1 MRTRLFVMLALLCVL
16 CLPQFLYAQN
26 KTITGKVTDASGNPL
41 PGVTIS
47 LNSSN
52 SGSFT
57 DISGNFSISVPANG
71 VLTISS
77 TGYKSQTIKAGE
89 VTADLQIKLED
100 DIAKLDEVVVTGL
113 TTSIKRRNL
122 ANDVGT
128 ISSKE
133 LNGVAP
139 AQTFDAALN
148 GKIAGATINANSGAP
163 GGGISVK
170 LRGVT
175 SVFGNTQPL
184 YVVDGIFMDNTATSA
199 GLNAVTAAAAGGN
212 ASTQDN
218 PSSRIADLRADDIE
232 NIEILKGASAAA
244 IYGSR
249 AAAGVIII
257 TTKKGK
263 AGKTNVS
270 FSQDVG
276 FVQVRKLLGVRQFT
290 AETAADLGGSADDTA
305 SSVIEARAALKQQ
318 FLDAQAAGKIYDYE
332 KEVYDNT
339 GFIRNTVLSVTGGSD
354 KTTFYFSAA
363 QKKEDGIVE
372 GTGYRNTSL
381 RLNVDHKL
389 TNNIKLGIT
398 TNYINSS
405 SDRGLTGND
414 NNGVT
419 YSISLS
425 STPNFAELHPDE
437 FGNYP
442 NNQFG
447 NSNVLQTIAL
457 MKNNESVN
465 RFATGFSLDAI
476 LQKSGKSTTRFIG
489 RGGID
494 FYNLFTTAL
503 FPRELQFQSVN
514 NGTSIQGSTRNL
526 NTNYILSLTN
536 TFIPNDNL
544 SLTTSGGFSQE
555 TGDYNNILDVATQLA
570 PGQSNVDQG
579 GSLTATQVRN
589 KFENNGIFIQEE
601 ALIKDGITLTG
612 GVRFD
617 NSTNNGGEVG
627 KFYAYPKASVAVNL
641 TRLNVIN
648 DKFFTNFKIRAA
660 YGQSANFPAVG
671 SKFTILG
678 PSNIGGFQG
687 SLVNVQAGEPDIKAE
702 RQAEFEGG
710 IDFSVLNNK
719 LNFELTVYN
728 KEISDFLLLR
738 TLPSSSGFTTKW
750 VNAGD
755 LRNQGVE
762 FGLTAQPVSSKNF
775 TWNTSVN
782 YWFNRSKVTRLDIP
796 PVILGSFG
804 TSLGTF
810 YIEEGK
816 SATQIVG
823 TDAPAKE
830 GLVVLGNTE
839 PKFQMNTFN
848 EITYRSKLSLRFL
861 LHWKQ
866 GGDNINLTNLLNDF
880 GSTSADYDKDSD
892 GNGIPNGPQRIGQF
906 LGGSARGFVQDAGY
920 LRLREI
926 GLYYT
931 FSKFNTNIIH
941 DIRIGAALYN
951 FLTITDYA
959 GYDPEVSNFGTGF
972 SSGVDVDPFPASKR
986 ASLNLTINF

>member
-1 MRTRLFVMLALLCVL
+1 MRTRLFMTAALLCTMF
-16 CLPQFLYAQN
+16 LPQFLYAQN
-26 KTITGKVTDASGNPL
+26 KTISGKITDAGGNPI
-41 PGVTIS
+41 PGVTITVN
-47 LNSSN
+47 NSN
-52 SGSFT
+52 QGTIADALGQFT
-57 DISGNFSISVPANG
+57 ISAPENAT
-71 VLTISS
+71 LTISS
-77 TGYKSQTIKAGE
+77 TGYSTQTVKAGE
-89 VTADLQIKLED
+89 VSGALQIKMEED
-100 DIAKLDEVVVTGL
+100 VAKLDEVVVTGL

-184 YVVDGIFMDNTATSA
+184 YVVDGIYMDNTATSG
-199 GLNAVTAAAAGGN
+199 GLNAVTSAAAGGN

-218 PSSRIADLRADDIE
+218 PSSRIADLKADDIE

-257 TTKKGK
+257 TTKKGR
-263 AGKTNVS
+263 AGKTNIS

-276 FVQVRKLLGVRQFT
+276 FIQVRKLLGVRQFT
-290 AETAADLGGSADDTA
+290 AETAASLGNDSA
-305 SSVIEARAALKQQ
+305 SSAALRQQ
-318 FLDAQAAGKIYDYE
+318 FLDAHAAGKLYDYE

-339 GFIRNTVLSVTGGSD
+339 GFIRNSVLSITGGGD

-363 QKKEDGIVE
+363 QKKEDGLVD
-372 GTGYRNTSL
+372 GTGYRNSSL
-381 RLNVDHKL
+381 RLNIDHRIN
-389 TNNIKLGIT
+389 NNIKLGVT
-398 TNYINSS
+398 TSYINSS

-414 NNGVT
+414 NAGVT

-442 NNQFG
+442 NNPFG

-465 RFATGFSLDAI
+465 RFSTGFSLDAI
-476 LQKSGKSTTRFIG
+476 LQHSAKSTTKFIG

-494 FYNLFTTAL
+494 FYNLYTNAL
-503 FPRELQFQSVN
+503 FPRELQSQSVN
-514 NGTSIQGSTRNL
+514 NGTSIQGSTKNL
-526 NTNYILSLTN
+526 NTNYVLSLVN

-544 SLTTSGGFSQE
+544 NLTTSAGFSQE
-555 TGDYNNILDVATQLA
+555 TGDYNNVLDVATQLA

-601 ALIKDGITLTG
+601 ALIKDGITLAA

-627 KFYAYPKASVAVNL
+627 KFYTYPKASVAVNL

-648 DKFFTNFKIRAA
+648 EDGLFSNFKVRAA
-660 YGQSANFPAVG
+660 YGESANFPATG

-678 PSNIGGFQG
+678 PSNILGLQG
-687 SLVNVQAGEPDIKAE
+687 SLVNIQAGEPDIKAE
-702 RQAEFEGG
+702 RQTEFEGG

-728 KEISDFLLLR
+728 KKIYDFLLLR

-762 FGLTAQPVSSKNF
+762 FGLTAQPVSSRNF

-782 YWFNRSKVTRLDIP
+782 YWFNRSEVTRLTIP
-796 PVILGSFG
+796 PVVLGSFG

-830 GLVVLGNTE
+830 GLVVLGNSE

-848 EITYRSKLSLRFL
+848 ELTYKGKLSLRFL

-866 GGDNINLTNLLNDF
+866 GGDNVNLTNLLNDF
-880 GSTSADYDKDSD
+880 GSTSADYDKDAD
-892 GNGIPNGPQRIGQF
+892 GNGVPDGPQRIGQF

-931 FSKFNTNIIH
+931 FSSLGKIIH
-941 DIRIGAALYN
+941 DIRIGGALYN

-972 SSGVDVDPFPASKR
+972 SSGVDVDPYPASKR
-986 ASLNLTINF
+986 ASLSLTINF

>member
-1 MRTRLFVMLALLCVL
+1 MRTRLFMMAALLCTMF
-16 CLPQFLYAQN
+16 LPQFLYAQN
-26 KTITGKVTDASGNPL
+26 KTISGKVIDETGNPL
-41 PGVTIS
+41 PGVTVS
-47 LNSSN
+47 VNNSTQ
-52 SGSFT
+52 GTFT
-57 DISGNFSISVPANG
+57 DASGQFTISVASNAT
-71 VLTISS
+71 VTISS
-77 TGYKSQTIKAGE
+77 TGYKSQTVKANE
-89 VTADLQIKLED
+89 ATAELQIKLEED
-100 DIAKLDEVVVTGL
+100 VAKLDEVVVTGL

-184 YVVDGIFMDNTATSA
+184 YVVDGIYMDNTATSA
-199 GLNAVTAAAAGGN
+199 GLNSVTSAAAGGN
-212 ASTQDN
+212 TSTQDN

-263 AGKTNVS
+263 AGKTNIS

-276 FVQVRKLLGVRQFT
+276 FAQVRKLLGVRQFT
-290 AETAADLGGSADDTA
+290 AETAASLGNDSA
-305 SSVIEARAALKQQ
+305 SSAALRQQ
-318 FLDAQAAGKIYDYE
+318 FLDAQAAGKLYDYE
-332 KEVYDNT
+332 KEIYDNT
-339 GFIRNTVLSVTGGSD
+339 GFIRNSVLSITGGSD
-354 KTTFYFSAA
+354 KTTFYFSAG
-363 QKKEDGIVE
+363 QKKEDGIVD

-381 RLNVDHKL
+381 RLNIDHRIN
-389 TNNIKLGIT
+389 NNIKFGIT
-398 TNYINSS
+398 TNYVNSS
-405 SDRGLTGND
+405 ADRGLTGND
-414 NNGVT
+414 NAGVT

-465 RFATGFSLDAI
+465 RFSTGFSLDAT
-476 LQKSGKSTTRFIG
+476 LQHSNKSTTKFIG

-494 FYNLFTTAL
+494 FYNLYTNAL
-503 FPRELQFQSVN
+503 FPRELQFQNVN
-514 NGTSIQGSTRNL
+514 NGTSIQGSTKNL
-526 NTNYILSLTN
+526 NTNYVLSLVN

-544 SLTTSGGFSQE
+544 SLSTSAGFSQE
-555 TGDYNNILDVATQLA
+555 TGDYNNVLDVATQLA

-589 KFENNGIFIQEE
+589 KFENNGIFVQEE
-601 ALIKDGITLTG
+601 ALINDGITLSA

-627 KFYAYPKASVAVNL
+627 KFYTYPKGSVAVNL
-641 TRLNVIN
+641 TRLNIIS
-648 DKFFTNFKIRAA
+648 DEGMFSNFKVRAA
-660 YGQSANFPAVG
+660 YGESANFPATG

-678 PSNIGGFQG
+678 PSNILGIQG
-687 SLVNVQAGEPDIKAE
+687 SLVNIQAGEPDIKAE
-702 RQAEFEGG
+702 RQTELEGG
-710 IDFSVLNNK
+710 VDFSVLNNK

-728 KEISDFLLLR
+728 KKIYDFLLLR
-738 TLPSSSGFTTKW
+738 TLPSSSGFSTKW

-782 YWFNRSKVTRLDIP
+782 YWFNRSEVTKLTIP
-796 PVILGSFG
+796 PVVLGSFG

-830 GLVVLGNTE
+830 GLVVLGNGE

-848 EITYRSKLSLRFL
+848 ELTYKGKLSLRFL
-861 LHWKQ
+861 LHWKE

-880 GSTSADYDKDSD
+880 GSTSADYDKDAD
-892 GNGIPNGPQRIGQF
+892 GNDVPDGPQRIGQF
-906 LGGSARGFVQDAGY
+906 LGGSARGFVQDASY

-931 FSKFNTNIIH
+931 FGNFKTNVIH

-951 FLTITDYA
+951 FFTITDYA